1 MISISTQL
9 DPTGFSCKVIHIYK
23 IIPNS
28 NCLTPSH
35 MDTCFSSTF
44 NSISNFIS
52 NSMDFGSSKLEPSLF
67 SSKVIPIPNYKS
79 NPNCNYICICICIC
93 KSPSKLDPSSISIMV
108 CLALAH
114 PLSSGSVV
122 LPLATATFLEPTFN
136 NNNNNNNNNNTI
148 LYLILWG

>member
-52 NSMDFGSSKLEPSLF
+52 NSID
-67 SSKVIPIPNYKS
+67 
-79 NPNCNYICICICIC
+79 IC